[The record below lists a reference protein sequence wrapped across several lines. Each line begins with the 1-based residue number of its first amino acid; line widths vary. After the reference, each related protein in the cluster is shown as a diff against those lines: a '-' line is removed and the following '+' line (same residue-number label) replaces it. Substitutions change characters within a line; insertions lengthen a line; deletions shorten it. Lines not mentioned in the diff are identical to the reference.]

1 MSDVVTQD
9 SLNEFM
15 KQLIGSYPFLTRA
28 VAIFLPFLEAFLPIL
43 PVTVLATVN
52 AAIFGLWEGFLYS
65 WVGSV
70 LGSYLLFMF
79 VRFLGRFRFLAFLH
93 KRPRIESSLKW
104 IEKQGFG
111 PLFIMYCIPFVPSSL
126 INVVAG
132 LSSIN
137 NFYFLLA
144 LALGKSVM
152 LLTMSYIGSDL
163 MSFIEHPLKLVIVV
177 LATVLVWIIGKK
189 LEKRMHQHDE

>member
-1 MSDVVTQD
+1 MPDVITQD

-15 KQLIGSYPFLTRA
+15 NQLIGNYPFLSRGL
-28 VAIFLPFLEAFLPIL
+28 AILLPFLEAFMPFL

-52 AAIFGLWEGFLYS
+52 AAVFGLWEGFLYS
-65 WVGSV
+65 WLGSVVGS
-70 LGSYLLFMF
+70 YALFMF
-79 VRFLGRFRFLAFLH
+79 VRFLGRFQFLAFLH

-144 LALGKSVM
+144 LSLGKSVM
-152 LLTMSYIGSDL
+152 LLTMSYIGADL
-163 MSFIEHPLKLVIVV
+163 MSFVEHPLKLVVV
-177 LATVLVWIIGKK
+177 VAATVVVWIVGKK
-189 LEKRMHQHDE
+189 LEKRMHHHEL